1 MLSSIR
7 FSCSLAAAEGPW
19 EETTDEAEKK
29 SLRILSFSRIDEG
42 PSWTSWRQI
51 VSRTPRIIFNIWALS
66 SSLQVE
72 I

>member
-29 SLRILSFSRIDEG
+29 SLRILSFFPLVKDHPG
-42 PSWTSWRQI
+42 HLGGFQD
-51 VSRTPRIIFNIWALS
+51 VQDCFNIWALS
-66 SSLQVE
+66 SSLQLE